1 MSLNFKT
8 AIVRICFGCLV
19 TGVIVLGAAVDSIAQ
34 SDGIGRLLNKA
45 DVVAPKTDEVT
56 AALSTGQQ
64 TSPDDEVLP
73 AASLLPSDH
82 FARLNAK
89 PSNFRR
95 AGFVARQQADL
106 EGAVLPMTVSP
117 TINQNRPSE
126 GMDGRLLR
134 SSGNRFNPR
143 SLPQEYVFD
152 GSDRASRTHV
162 DQDFNVY
169 GLDTEDTVAHFDT
182 SDGDRIVT
190 PSNRVAIYA
199 PRFGAVRRVDG
210 VVNAQYNQPTI
221 AFDERQQ
228 TVQAVDQSRATMS
241 RQFSMSKR
249 THSTSRASGFID
261 QTRGVTADSALL
273 LRGTR
278 NYLQALHGHS
288 VLEIDRLDLAV
299 GAQLQHGIQ
308 SAVAWETDLGLR
320 VVSNGLQPIIVR
332 DLKTAQELKH
342 IESEDGQPTL
352 RVVKI
357 ADKIAA
363 RPGEEVEFTIRFDN
377 ISARPIGN
385 VTLMD
390 NLTRRL
396 EYIDGSSECSKNSEF
411 KSELNEAESLVL
423 RWEVTD
429 PLEPGTGGVIRFRCR
444 VR

>member
-1 MSLNFKT
+1 MLNF
-8 AIVRICFGCLV
+8 RIATWHGSLSCFVVALV
-19 TGVIVLGAAVDSIAQ
+19 MCLGAGASNAQ
-34 SDGIGRLLNKA
+34 DNGIFRLLSQA
-45 DVVAPKTDEVT
+45 EVT
-56 AALSTGQQ
+56 PPRQDDATAAT
-64 TSPDDEVLP
+64 DDRAKSGNATLLP

-82 FARLNAK
+82 FSQAK
-89 PSNFRR
+89 SGKGKSRP
-95 AGFVARQQADL
+95 AGFVKRQSSDIDC
-106 EGAVLPMTVSP
+106 GVVPMPLNPMVIQMPS
-117 TINQNRPSE
+117 SE
-126 GMDGRLLR
+126 GINGRMIR

-143 SLPQEYVFD
+143 SRPQEYVFD
-152 GSDRASRTHV
+152 GSDREARIQV
-162 DQDFNVY
+162 DQNFNVY
-169 GLDTEDTVAHFDT
+169 GLDTEDTMAHFDT
-182 SDGDRIVT
+182 LDGERIVT

-210 VVNAQYNQPTI
+210 VVNAQYNQPTVG
-221 AFDERQQ
+221 FEKRQQ
-228 TVQAVDQSRATMS
+228 TVQAVDQSRAS
-241 RQFSMSKR
+241 SAKQFAMAQRS
-249 THSTSRASGFID
+249 HSSSRASGFIE

-278 NYLQALHGHS
+278 NYLKLFHGHT
-288 VLEIDRLDLAV
+288 VLAIDGLEDSV

-320 VVSNGLQPIIVR
+320 VVSKGVQPIVVR

-363 RPGEEVEFTIRFDN
+363 RAGEEVEFTIRFDN
-377 ISARPIGN
+377 ISARPVGN

-411 KSELNEAESLVL
+411 KSEENDEQSLVL
-423 RWEVTD
+423 RWEITD

>member
-1 MSLNFKT
+1 MILNFRNSILK
-8 AIVRICFGCLV
+8 AALSCLP
-19 TGVIVLGAAVDSIAQ
+19 IFLVLLSVNTQVDAQ
-34 SDGIGRLLNKA
+34 SNGIFRLLNKA
-45 DVVAPKTDEVT
+45 EVAAPRVDEAT
-56 AALSTGQQ
+56 AVSNGRQLGAAGG
-64 TSPDDEVLP
+64 EALP
-73 AASLLPSDH
+73 AANLLPSNH
-82 FARLNAK
+82 FMKPKGADGRARL
-89 PSNFRR
+89 
-95 AGFVARQQADL
+95 AGFVKRQDSDL
-106 EGAVLPMTVSP
+106 SCDVVPMRLNPMIIHAPVD
-117 TINQNRPSE
+117 E
-126 GMDGRLLR
+126 GMNGRIFRR
-134 SSGNRFNPR
+134 SGSRFNPQ

-152 GSDRASRTHV
+152 GSDRAARIQV
-162 DQDFNVY
+162 DQNFNVY
-169 GLDTEDTVAHFDT
+169 GLDTEDTIAHFDT
-182 SDGDRIVT
+182 LDGERIVT

-199 PRFGAVRRVDG
+199 PRFGAVRKIDG

-228 TVQAVDQSRATMS
+228 TVQAVDQNRASSTK
-241 RQFSMSKR
+241 QFAMAERS
-249 THSTSRASGFID
+249 HSSSRASGFIE
-261 QTRGVTADSALL
+261 QTRGVTADSTLL

-278 NYLQALHGHS
+278 YYLKLFHGHT
-288 VLEIDRLDLAV
+288 VFAIDRLDNSE

-320 VVSNGLQPIIVR
+320 VVSKGLQPIIVR

-357 ADKIAA
+357 ANRIAA
-363 RPGEEVEFTIRFDN
+363 RVGEEVEFTIRFDN
-377 ISARPIGN
+377 ISARPVGN

-396 EYIDGSSECSKNSEF
+396 EYVEGSSECSKNSEF
-411 KSELNEAESLVL
+411 KSERNDEGSLVL